1 MLLLRPAGFRPAS
14 LVEHAI
20 APVRCRGGEERLRS
34 DDGPSVIPA
43 RTAAV
48 VAVVGFLVIVA
59 FQAALALG
67 APLGQAAWGGAHRR
81 LPPRLRVG
89 SAVAVTIWLL
99 AGSIVLGRAGF
110 ELVSLPSGVE
120 RWGAVSN
127 SELASLY
134 RRAAVLV
141 FPSLYEGFGMPP
153 LEAMASGCPVA
164 AASVGAIPEVCGD
177 AAVLFDPLDP
187 EALVAGILEA
197 DERSAE
203 LREKGLAHAAR
214 FTWSETARMHEDAY
228 VAAANDL

>member
-1 MLLLRPAGFRPAS
+1 M
-14 LVEHAI
+14 
-20 APVRCRGGEERLRS
+20 
-34 DDGPSVIPA
+34 IPA

-120 RWGAVSN
+120 RWGAWAVVGLLVVGALMNAASSSPWERFGWAPVSAI
-127 SELASLY
+127 LA
-134 RRAAVLV
+134 AFTVV
-141 FPSLYEGFGMPP
+141 
-153 LEAMASGCPVA
+153 VA
-164 AASVGAIPEVCGD
+164 AS
-177 AAVLFDPLDP
+177 
-187 EALVAGILEA
+187 
-197 DERSAE
+197 
-203 LREKGLAHAAR
+203 
-214 FTWSETARMHEDAY
+214 
-228 VAAANDL
+228 